1 MPDPAAPELGSD
13 PSAFPNPGASRAGPL
28 DADVAVG
35 LLQRGQTLA
44 DQGDWDIAA
53 GTFARVVGSSDAAI
67 HTAALLGLA
76 ECRYRLDD
84 EPAALQA
91 WISATQAPENPLT
104 WRAWKAL
111 AAARVRS
118 GDTAAAARSY
128 REAAR
133 RAPQS
138 EQAELQS
145 RIGWLSKEL
154 GDGRAAER
162 AFGRTRSGAVPQPTV
177 TYGLLA
183 VTVVTSLLTL
193 VGGQAELESTLLLD
207 KFGILFGDEYW
218 RLLTV
223 VLVHGSLIHLLF
235 NMYALWTIGPIVEA
249 LYGPWRYL
257 GIYVLCA
264 VAGSAASYA
273 TSPNPAVGASGAV
286 FGLFGALLVADHVH
300 KPALTRNARN
310 LTMQIGVL
318 IGINLVI
325 GFSIPGI
332 DNAAHVGGLLAG
344 AWLGLVL
351 VPQGARLDTFWSRP
365 SASSA
370 GGPAPAATIGTL
382 DGARLLRVAGLA
394 LLVGVIVL
402 LVAVGPVTWHPR
414 DFFAGAAQPGARGE
428 ATGDTVATATRHAG
442 LLGRQV
448 EITASGGSR
457 RCLERDG
464 SPRRAIRALV
474 AQCQAPPDG
483 DADGQVEAAI
493 ERPAGDG
500 FHPPEGIAA

>member
-1 MPDPAAPELGSD
+1 MMSDPAAPGWGSD
-13 PSAFPNPGASRAGPL
+13 PSSPNRDAGRAGPL

-35 LLQRGQTLA
+35 LLQRGQTLTE
-44 DQGDWDIAA
+44 QGDWDIAA
-53 GTFARVVGSSDAAI
+53 GTFSRVVGSPDPAV

-84 EPAALQA
+84 EPAAIQA

-111 AAARVRS
+111 AAARVRA
-118 GDTAAAARSY
+118 GDMAAAARSY

-154 GDGRAAER
+154 GDGRASER
-162 AFGRTRSGAVPQPTV
+162 AFSRSRTRGVPQPTI
-177 TYGLLA
+177 TYALLA
-183 VTVVTSLLTL
+183 VTVVTSLMTL
-193 VGGQAELESTLLLD
+193 VGGQDELQSLLLLD
-207 KFGILFGDEYW
+207 KFAILFDNEYW

-257 GIYVLCA
+257 AIYGLCA

-310 LTMQIGVL
+310 LTMQVGIL

-332 DNAAHVGGLLAG
+332 DNAAHVGGLIAG
-344 AWLGLVL
+344 AWLGFVL
-351 VPQGARLDTFWSRP
+351 VPLGARLDSFWSRP
-365 SASSA
+365 AGATGAGASSTVSSA
-370 GGPAPAATIGTL
+370 VDRTRVL
-382 DGARLLRVAGLA
+382 SVAGVA
-394 LLVGVIVL
+394 LLVAAIVL
-402 LVAVGPVTWHPR
+402 VVAVGPVTWHPR
-414 DFFAGAAQPGARGE
+414 DLFGAVGQPGVAAEAVSDAIGVAAGE
-428 ATGDTVATATRHAG
+428 TG
-442 LLGRQV
+442 LPGRQV
-448 EITASGGSR
+448 GLLTAGRWPGSQG
-457 RCLERDG
+457 DG
-464 SPRRAIRALV
+464 TPGRAPGALV
-474 AQCQAPPDG
+474 AERQTPPDG
-483 DADGQVEAAI
+483 DAVVTPEAAVDGEAPRGVRTA
-493 ERPAGDG
+493 ER
-500 FHPPEGIAA
+500 IAA

>member
-1 MPDPAAPELGSD
+1 MPDPATPGWGSD
-13 PSAFPNPGASRAGPL
+13 PSSLPFHEANRAGPL

-35 LLQRGQTLA
+35 LLKRGQTLA

-53 GTFARVVGSSDAAI
+53 STFARVVGSSDAAI

-84 EPAALQA
+84 EPAAVQA

-118 GDTAAAARSY
+118 DDVAGAARAY

-145 RIGWLSKEL
+145 RIGWLSREL
-154 GDGRAAER
+154 GDGRGAER
-162 AFGRTRSGAVPQPTV
+162 AFGRTRQAGVLQPNV
-177 TYGLLA
+177 TYGLLG
-183 VTVVTSLLTL
+183 VTVATSLLTL
-193 VGGQAELESTLLLD
+193 VGGEGELESLLLLD
-207 KFGILFGDEYW
+207 KLAIYYGGEHW

-223 VLVHGSLIHLLF
+223 ALVHGSLIHLLF

-249 LYGPWRYL
+249 LYGAWRYL
-257 GIYVLCA
+257 AIYVLCA
-264 VAGSAASYA
+264 IAGSAASYA

-286 FGLFGALLVADHVH
+286 FGLFGALLVADRVH

-318 IGINLVI
+318 IGINLLI

-344 AWLGLVL
+344 AWLGFVM
-351 VPQGARLDTFWSRP
+351 VPRGARPDTFWSRP
-365 SASSA
+365 VAVSSD
-370 GGPAPAATIGTL
+370 PRSPDPVPAAVDRT
-382 DGARLLRVAGLA
+382 RLLRAAGVGLLIGVIA
-394 LLVGVIVL
+394 LLVVH
-402 LVAVGPVTWHPR
+402 GPVTWNPR
-414 DFFAGAAQPGARGE
+414 ELPARMRQPGASSE
-428 ATGDTVATATRHAG
+428 VVGDAVG
-442 LLGRQV
+442 
-448 EITASGGSR
+448 ITARAPSVVRGQVARIVAGASHR
-457 RCLERDG
+457 ELDGHRSPWRVPWTLVTEREAP
-464 SPRRAIRALV
+464 PRRDAVARLEPAI
-474 AQCQAPPDG
+474 DG
-483 DADGQVEAAI
+483 
-493 ERPAGDG
+493 PAGDG
-500 FHPPEGIAA
+500 IEAPERIAA